1 MSGFEDVEHAYN
13 RDFFSYNPDNG
24 KFTFL
29 RKSGTWEIYY
39 SSKFNYIW
47 VARMSDTAPT
57 CFWLVGHGF
66 TCAPVWNEAYN
77 SGGWNLED
85 ISQLGYIVP
94 IGEQK
99 YQTTVYLSNTHEWE
113 SFEIEIYSDLQWNKD
128 KGMELQAGSLSGD
141 TDGIEISASN
151 GITSGDGFVPG
162 YYRLTFD
169 TSQGSRQR
177 NIAHR
182 TIE

>member
-1 MSGFEDVEHAYN
+1 MIWGAAEKSNTAVLIEASGPSFAFDYRDWFVEQITFDVMTFKLGVVGFQKNLKIKETELIASEGLFRAQISFTQGEEFEMSGFEDVEHAYN

-94 IGEQK
+94 IGEQ
-99 YQTTVYLSNTHEWE
+99 
-113 SFEIEIYSDLQWNKD
+113 
-128 KGMELQAGSLSGD
+128 
-141 TDGIEISASN
+141 
-151 GITSGDGFVPG
+151 
-162 YYRLTFD
+162 
-169 TSQGSRQR
+169 
-177 NIAHR
+177 NIKLLC
-182 TIE
+182 I

>member
-1 MSGFEDVEHAYN
+1 M
-13 RDFFSYNPDNG
+13 
-24 KFTFL
+24 
-29 RKSGTWEIYY
+29 
-39 SSKFNYIW
+39 
-47 VARMSDTAPT
+47 
-57 CFWLVGHGF
+57 
-66 TCAPVWNEAYN
+66 
-77 SGGWNLED
+77 ED

-128 KGMELQAGSLSGD
+128 KGMLLQEGSLFGD
-141 TDGIEISASN
+141 TDGIELSASN

-169 TSQGSRQR
+169 TSQGVGKETL
-177 NIAHR
+177 H
-182 TIE
+182 IERLSD

>member
-1 MSGFEDVEHAYN
+1 
-13 RDFFSYNPDNG
+13 
-24 KFTFL
+24 
-29 RKSGTWEIYY
+29 
-39 SSKFNYIW
+39 
-47 VARMSDTAPT
+47 MSDTAPT

-113 SFEIEIYSDLQWNKD
+113 SFEIEIYSDLQWNN
-128 KGMELQAGSLSGD
+128 EWRRFRSRLLSSD
-141 TDGIEISASN
+141 
-151 GITSGDGFVPG
+151 FR
-162 YYRLTFD
+162 RLA
-169 TSQGSRQR
+169 GSRQR
-177 NIAHR
+177 NFAHR

>member
-1 MSGFEDVEHAYN
+1 M
-13 RDFFSYNPDNG
+13 
-24 KFTFL
+24 
-29 RKSGTWEIYY
+29 
-39 SSKFNYIW
+39 
-47 VARMSDTAPT
+47 
-57 CFWLVGHGF
+57 
-66 TCAPVWNEAYN
+66 
-77 SGGWNLED
+77 ED
-85 ISQLGYIVP
+85 ILQLGYIVP

-99 YQTTVYLSNTHEWE
+99 YQTTVYLSNTHKWE

-169 TSQGSRQR
+169 TSQ
-177 NIAHR
+177 
-182 TIE
+182 E

>member
-1 MSGFEDVEHAYN
+1 MNLKIKETELIASEGFFRAQISFTQGEEFEMSGFEDVEHAYN

-39 SSKFNYIW
+39 SSKYNYIW
-47 VARMSDTAPT
+47 VARMGDTAPT

-99 YQTTVYLSNTHEWE
+99 YQTTVYLSNTCLL
-113 SFEIEIYSDLQWNKD
+113 YTSDAAD
-128 KGMELQAGSLSGD
+128 EL
-141 TDGIEISASN
+141 
-151 GITSGDGFVPG
+151 
-162 YYRLTFD
+162 
-169 TSQGSRQR
+169 
-177 NIAHR
+177 
-182 TIE
+182 